1 LTVAT
6 AIVSFL
12 FVPVNI
18 ERIGMTEQSRIPLS
32 LEFFPPKTPEGAE
45 KLRLVRQQL
54 YALQPE
60 FCSVTF
66 GAGGS
71 TQEGTFNTVRDILAE
86 GVSAASHFSCVGATK
101 ATVRE
106 QLASLKAMGVKR
118 LVALRGD
125 LPSGYGAGGEFHYAS
140 DLVSFIRA
148 ETGDDF
154 FIEVAAYPEIHP
166 QAKSPASDLQAFA
179 TKMRAGADSAIT
191 QYFYNA
197 DAYFRFVEEVDAL
210 ALDVPVVPGIMP
222 ITSSTQL
229 MRFSDASGAEI
240 PRWIRLRLQSYGD
253 DVASIKSFGLD
264 VVTDLCEQLRAGGAP
279 ALHFYTMNQSV
290 ATLALC
296 ERLGL
301 APRLQ

>member
-1 LTVAT
+1 MSST
-6 AIVSFL
+6 
-12 FVPVNI
+12 
-18 ERIGMTEQSRIPLS
+18 RRIPVS
-32 LEFFPPKTPEGAE
+32 IEFFPPKTPEGAE
-45 KLRLVRQQL
+45 KLRAVRQQL
-54 YALQPE
+54 YSLTPE

-86 GVSAASHFSCVGATK
+86 GVSAASHFSCIGATR

-106 QLASLKAMGVKR
+106 QLATLKTMGVKR

-140 DLVSFIRA
+140 DLVAFIRA

-154 FIEVAAYPEIHP
+154 HIEVAAYPEVHP

-179 TKMRAGADSAIT
+179 AKVNAGANSAIT
-191 QYFYNA
+191 QYFYNS
-197 DAYFRFVEEVDAL
+197 DAYFRFLEDTDAL
-210 ALDVPVVPGIMP
+210 GLTIPVVPGIMP

-240 PRWIRLRLQSYGD
+240 PRWIRLRLQSFGD
-253 DVASIKSFGLD
+253 DTASIKAFGLD

-279 ALHFYTMNQSV
+279 GLHFYAMNQSA
-290 ATLALC
+290 ATLEIC
-296 ERLGL
+296 KRLEL
-301 APRLQ
+301 LP